1 MAEKN
6 FNNLLNELKPMEQ
19 MFYEQQFEKLYDP
32 TKTKDQ
38 QSSRLTGQNNYEKM
52 KAAYEA
58 QQEIPEQGIV
68 AGMLDAVNP
77 FSKVSAAEPN
87 FDNTANQGIFSAQ
100 ALAESL
106 LPDNLS
112 NLEKALISGNRN
124 FINNTNTPYNI
135 NLSQYDQ
142 GVSQGVPMATQAAEA
157 VRQRLNIPPD
167 SFYAQDPFV
176 GLEYQDMEMPT
187 SPQTSNNFKDTIS
200 PSLLYDETTPVI
212 DTSFGVANEPD
223 VEEEEK
229 SKGIGSLFE
238 FLSRFSPV
246 RGIAKL
252 LEPLNARIQSSD
264 FAQAKNLADYMDMRS
279 YGGLRERENRAA
291 QTMAQARGLQKQMAQ
306 RPSATPSARDLAM
319 SREGGDGPRGDAFG
333 GDRGVGQDA
342 GTSGG
347 TGGRRGGAGKFR

>member
-1 MAEKN
+1 MAEIK
-6 FNNLLNELKPMEQ
+6 FNDLYNQLKPMEKL
-19 MFYEQQFEKLYDP
+19 FYDKQFEKQYNP
-32 TKTKDQ
+32 EK
-38 QSSRLTGQNNYEKM
+38 SSIKLESQPNYETM

-58 QQEIPEQGIV
+58 KQEIPEKGII
-68 AGMLDAVNP
+68 AGAIDALG
-77 FSKVSAAEPN
+77 FGSAGAAEPDLSN
-87 FDNTANQGIFSAQ
+87 AANTGIFSAQ
-100 ALAESL
+100 ALAENL
-106 LPDNLS
+106 LSGNLS
-112 NLEKALISGNRN
+112 DLEKALISGNRN
-124 FINNTNTPYNI
+124 FLNNTNTPFNI

-142 GVSQGVPMATQAAEA
+142 GVSQGIPIQTQAAEA

-187 SPQTSNNFKDTIS
+187 SPQIAKDTIAAN
-200 PSLLYDETTPVI
+200 LLYDDLTPVI

-223 VEEEEK
+223 VEEEKK

-264 FAQAKNLADYMDMRS
+264 FAQAKNLADYLDMRS

-291 QTMAQARGLQKQMAQ
+291 QTMAQARGLQKQMSQ

-319 SREGGDGPRGDAFG
+319 SKEGGDGPQGDAFG

>member
-1 MAEKN
+1 MAIN
-6 FNNLLNELKPMEQ
+6 FN
-19 MFYEQQFEKLYDP
+19 
-32 TKTKDQ
+32 
-38 QSSRLTGQNNYEKM
+38 R
-52 KAAYEA
+52 
-58 QQEIPEQGIV
+58 
-68 AGMLDAVNP
+68 
-77 FSKVSAAEPN
+77 
-87 FDNTANQGIFSAQ
+87 DNTGIFSVNDAF
-100 ALAESL
+100 
-106 LPDNLS
+106 DNS
-112 NLEKALISGNRN
+112 NDQIAFLGFGKSDEEKALEKIQELREQQNKITGGMQGDVLEELKEINPSKYNQIQELEKEIENLQQQFPEDTTIQEASLTNEFGFPLTAQRSAGSYGYPTTISDVQDLVSAFTPSASQVGRSNINIAAPMSLRN
-124 FINNTNTPYNI
+124 FAPFPGLQST
-135 NLSQYDQ
+135 
-142 GVSQGVPMATQAAEA
+142 GVAPFPGLQRTGIMQQA
-157 VRQRLNIPPD
+157 
-167 SFYAQDPFV
+167 
-176 GLEYQDMEMPT
+176 
-187 SPQTSNNFKDTIS
+187 PQIVKDTIS
-200 PSLLYDETTPVI
+200 PNLLYDETTPVI
-212 DTSFGVANEPD
+212 DTSFGVANESD

-229 SKGIGSLFE
+229 SKGIDSLFQ

-264 FAQAKNLADYMDMRS
+264 FAQAKNLADYLDMRS

>member
-1 MAEKN
+1 MAIN
-6 FNNLLNELKPMEQ
+6 FN
-19 MFYEQQFEKLYDP
+19 
-32 TKTKDQ
+32 
-38 QSSRLTGQNNYEKM
+38 R
-52 KAAYEA
+52 
-58 QQEIPEQGIV
+58 
-68 AGMLDAVNP
+68 
-77 FSKVSAAEPN
+77 
-87 FDNTANQGIFSAQ
+87 DNTGIFSVNDAF
-100 ALAESL
+100 
-106 LPDNLS
+106 DNNNDQIAFLGFGKS
-112 NLEKALISGNRN
+112 DEEKALEKIQELREQQNKITGGMQGDVLEELKEINPSKYNQIQELEKEIENLQQQFPEDTTIQEASLINEFGFPLTAQRSAGSYGYPTTISDVQDLVSAFAPSASQVGRSNIDIAAPMSLRN
-124 FINNTNTPYNI
+124 FAPFPGLQST
-135 NLSQYDQ
+135 
-142 GVSQGVPMATQAAEA
+142 GVAPFPGLQRTGIIQQA
-157 VRQRLNIPPD
+157 
-167 SFYAQDPFV
+167 
-176 GLEYQDMEMPT
+176 
-187 SPQTSNNFKDTIS
+187 PQIVKDTIS
-200 PSLLYDETTPVI
+200 PNLLYDETTPVI

-223 VEEEEK
+223 VEEEEEK

-264 FAQAKNLADYMDMRS
+264 FAQAKNLADYLDMRS

-319 SREGGDGPRGDAFG
+319 SKEGGDGPRGDAFG

>member
-1 MAEKN
+1 MAIN
-6 FNNLLNELKPMEQ
+6 FN
-19 MFYEQQFEKLYDP
+19 
-32 TKTKDQ
+32 
-38 QSSRLTGQNNYEKM
+38 R
-52 KAAYEA
+52 
-58 QQEIPEQGIV
+58 
-68 AGMLDAVNP
+68 
-77 FSKVSAAEPN
+77 
-87 FDNTANQGIFSAQ
+87 DNTGIFSVNDAF
-100 ALAESL
+100 
-106 LPDNLS
+106 DNNNDQIAFLGFGKS
-112 NLEKALISGNRN
+112 DEEKALEKIQELREQQNKITGGMQGDVLEELKEINPSKYNQIQELEKEIENLQQQFPEDTTIQEASLTNEFGFPLTAQRSAGSYGYPTTISDVQDLVSAFAPSASQVGRSNIDIAAPMSLRN
-124 FINNTNTPYNI
+124 FAPFPGLQST
-135 NLSQYDQ
+135 
-142 GVSQGVPMATQAAEA
+142 GVAPFPGLQRTGIIQQA
-157 VRQRLNIPPD
+157 
-167 SFYAQDPFV
+167 
-176 GLEYQDMEMPT
+176 
-187 SPQTSNNFKDTIS
+187 PQIVKDTIS
-200 PSLLYDETTPVI
+200 PNLLYDETTPVI

-223 VEEEEK
+223 VEEEEEK

-264 FAQAKNLADYMDMRS
+264 FAQAKNLADYLDMRS

-319 SREGGDGPRGDAFG
+319 SKEGGDGPRGDAFG

>member
-6 FNNLLNELKPMEQ
+6 FNDLFNQLKPMEKL
-19 MFYEQQFEKLYDP
+19 FYEQQFEKQYNP
-32 TKTKDQ
+32 EK
-38 QSSRLTGQNNYEKM
+38 SSIKLESQPNYETM

-58 QQEIPEQGIV
+58 QQEIPEKGII
-68 AGMLDAVNP
+68 AGAIDTLNP

-87 FDNTANQGIFSAQ
+87 FGNTANQGIFSAQ

-124 FINNTNTPYNI
+124 FLNNTNTPFNI

-200 PSLLYDETTPVI
+200 PRLLYDETTPVI

-223 VEEEEK
+223 VEEEEEK

-264 FAQAKNLADYMDMRS
+264 FAQAKNLADYLDMRS

-306 RPSATPSARDLAM
+306 RLSATPSARDLAM
-319 SREGGDGPRGDAFG
+319 GRGEGDGPQRDRPGGFG
-333 GDRGVGQDA
+333 Q
-342 GTSGG
+342 
-347 TGGRRGGAGKFR
+347 GAGNFNEADPTGTEGSF

>member
-1 MAEKN
+1 MAEIK
-6 FNNLLNELKPMEQ
+6 FDDLLNQLKPMEQ
-19 MFYEQQFEKLYDP
+19 LFYDQQFEKLYDP

-58 QQEIPEQGIV
+58 QQEIPEKGII
-68 AGMLDAVNP
+68 AGAIDTFNP

-87 FDNTANQGIFSAQ
+87 FGNTANQGIFSAQ

-124 FINNTNTPYNI
+124 FLNNTNTPFNI

-142 GVSQGVPMATQAAEA
+142 GVSQGIPIQTQAAEA

-167 SFYAQDPFV
+167 SFYAKDPFV

-187 SPQTSNNFKDTIS
+187 SPQIAKDTIAS
-200 PSLLYDETTPVI
+200 NLLYDDLTPVI

-223 VEEEEK
+223 VEEEEEK

-264 FAQAKNLADYMDMRS
+264 FAQAKNLADYLDMRS

-319 SREGGDGPRGDAFG
+319 GRGEGDGPQRDAAATRSRDLGSMRG
-333 GDRGVGQDA
+333 GVG
-342 GTSGG
+342 
-347 TGGRRGGAGKFR
+347 R